1 MSAPPSASPVAPSAA
16 IKMSSQAHLPARGIQ
31 ELYQFLIY
39 ILIYRKVLSLTHI
52 RIDARSDASKR
63 RRLQ

>member
-39 ILIYRKVLSLTHI
+39 IIYRKVLSLTHI